1 MLSLKLD
8 IWSILLGF
16 GALNGYLLALLLW
29 THRLGKKQSNR
40 ILAGLL
46 FCISLFITELM
57 ISRTEYYFDFSYLI
71 MSTFPAAYLIGPLFY
86 FYVKSLL
93 QQKLKFR
100 LSDAIHLIPLFPA
113 LVSLISFYFFDPAEK
128 VAYIQQFSDPSG
140 LGFRHLLL
148 GGIFIVQ
155 VFVYLGLVL
164 RTLSNYQKK
173 YKDSASG
180 THIYHLEWLQ
190 RLVLVFGLFIIL
202 NAIVSSLLV
211 LGKIFLFPGVVIT
224 MFVLSL
230 VTHIVGY
237 HAIRHPQRLFPE
249 LSTSTPKYAKSSLR
263 EKERK
268 KRLQELLKYMEQEK
282 PFLNP
287 ELSLNTLAEEL
298 ALPADHISQTINAEL
313 NLNFYDFVNQYRV
326 KEAQERLIDPNNEA
340 FSILGIALD
349 AGFNSKTS
357 FNRVFKKQVGMTPS
371 DYIADNK
378 DTSRPSP

>member
-29 THRLGKKQSNR
+29 THHQGKKQANR
-40 ILAGLL
+40 ILALLL

-93 QQKLKFR
+93 EQKFR
-100 LSDAIHLIPLFPA
+100 FRVSDAVHLIPLLPA
-113 LVSLISFYFFDPAEK
+113 LISLISFYFFDSAEK
-128 VAYIQQFSDPSG
+128 VAYIQQFSNPSG
-140 LGFRHLLL
+140 LSFRHLLL
-148 GGIFIVQ
+148 GGIFIAQ

-164 RTLSNYQKK
+164 RMLSNYQRQ
-173 YKDSASG
+173 YKESASG

-249 LSTSTPKYAKSSLR
+249 LQKNQKYAKSSLR

-268 KRLQELLKYMEQEK
+268 KRLKELLRYMEKEK
-282 PFLNP
+282 PFLK
-287 ELSLNTLAEEL
+287 SDLNLQTLAEDL
-298 ALPADHISQTINAEL
+298 DLPTDHISQTINGEL
-313 NLNFYDFVNQYRV
+313 SLNFYDFVNQYRV
-326 KEAQERLIDPNNEA
+326 KEAKVRLIDPKNEA
-340 FSILGIALD
+340 YSILGIALD
-349 AGFNSKTS
+349 SGFNSKAS

-371 DYIADNK
+371 QYILKNSMK
-378 DTSRPSP
+378 